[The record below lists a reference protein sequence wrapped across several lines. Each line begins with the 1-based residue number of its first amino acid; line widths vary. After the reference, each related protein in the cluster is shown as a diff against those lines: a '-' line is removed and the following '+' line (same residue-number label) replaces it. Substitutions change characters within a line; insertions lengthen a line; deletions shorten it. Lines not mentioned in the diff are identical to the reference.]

1 MNAHSV
7 AEQNCISLDTFSA
20 INAIIL
26 EIIQNLFI
34 FKFTTTEQLN
44 FDVLRIINQLGHF
57 TVSPIKI

>member
-7 AEQNCISLDTFSA
+7 AEQNYISLDTFSA

-26 EIIQNLFI
+26 EIIQNLLI